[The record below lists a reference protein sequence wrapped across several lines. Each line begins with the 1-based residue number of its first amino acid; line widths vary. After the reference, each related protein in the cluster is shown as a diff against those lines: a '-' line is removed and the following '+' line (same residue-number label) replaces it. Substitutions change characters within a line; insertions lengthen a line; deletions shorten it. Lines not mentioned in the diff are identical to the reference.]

1 MAKLHMMR
9 FILEVAPPR
18 IVSVTTRR
26 VTKMLDTIAEEDREV
41 GIFDTSS
48 SFGSRHHHC
57 IISSNLTSS
66 LARPLADYVMVFSF
80 AILASKNM

>member
-57 IISSNLTSS
+57 SISSNLTSS